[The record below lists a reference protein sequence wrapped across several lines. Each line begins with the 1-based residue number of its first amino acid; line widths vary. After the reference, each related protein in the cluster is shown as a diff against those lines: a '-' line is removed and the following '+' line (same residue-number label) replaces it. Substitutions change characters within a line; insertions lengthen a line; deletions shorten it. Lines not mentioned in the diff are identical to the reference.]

1 MRIGEC
7 HNSRDSTSPGL
18 GSKTV
23 TPSDTAT
30 DEIWP
35 GEVARQLVVFSAGD
49 VCFVGIDGE
58 TDTWTFTEDMSYPQ
72 TIDVFVKRVKATGTD
87 VTAGDIKAIR

>member
-7 HNSRDSTSPGL
+7 HTSRDSTSPGL
-18 GSKTV
+18 VSKTV
-23 TPSDTAT
+23 TPSDTADIWT
-30 DEIWP
+30 D
-35 GEVARQLVVFSAGD
+35 EVARQLVVFSAGD

-72 TIDVFVKRVKATGTD
+72 TIDVFVKRVKDTGTD